1 MLVNRATASSDEE
14 LLLQRHHFVRKML
27 VDTEL
32 SARQR
37 DVAAFLV
44 LGVSRD
50 DVAQRLGIRPYTLQS
65 HIVAIY
71 NKLRIHKTGAL
82 SGIIMGRLVDRLV
95 EQEKVLGF

>member
-1 MLVNRATASSDEE
+1 MNRAVAASNEE
-14 LLLQRHHFVRKML
+14 LLLQRHRFVMDML
-27 VDTEL
+27 ADTEL

-50 DVAQRLGIRPYTLQS
+50 DLARRLGIRPYTLQN
-65 HIVAIY
+65 HIAAIY
-71 NKLRIHKTGAL
+71 DRFAIRNTGAL

-95 EQEKVLGF
+95 EQEEALGF